1 MSIFSSTEIRKEK
14 QRSKAEQREIE
25 RAEKRNYRDLRY
37 AALRWP
43 LTEDDW
49 RVMLTLHARYG
60 REGGREMAYRVIP
73 DITLCQECIPGG
85 TPIPDDLWEQW
96 KPEAVA
102 RTSTRKVRSDA
113 GVRRA
118 RK

>member
-1 MSIFSSTEIRKEK
+1 MGSIFAAEVHETRK
-14 QRSKAEQREIE
+14 RSRAQEREIE
-25 RAEKRNYRDLRY
+25 RSEKRNYRDLRY

-49 RVMLTLHARYG
+49 RVMLTLHAKYG
-60 REGGREMAYRVIP
+60 KEGGREMAYRIIP
-73 DITLCQECIPGG
+73 DMVLCQERIPGG

-113 GVRRA
+113 GKA